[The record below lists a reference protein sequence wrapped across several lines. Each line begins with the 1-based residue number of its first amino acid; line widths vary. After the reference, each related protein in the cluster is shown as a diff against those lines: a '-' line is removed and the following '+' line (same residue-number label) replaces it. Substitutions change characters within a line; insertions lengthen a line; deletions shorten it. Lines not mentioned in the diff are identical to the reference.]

1 MKSPQSS
8 HPKRNIRISQ
18 IFVLLCSL
26 FITASFAHTSAVPN
40 HKRHV
45 IAPEPVTPLKIQLA
59 ILLDTS
65 GSMDGL
71 IDQTRNQLWQVV
83 NEFSTA
89 KRNGVKPILEVA
101 LFEYGNDGNSRD
113 TGFVRMLNN
122 FTRELDKVSEG
133 LFSLTT
139 NGGSEYCG
147 FAIKTAVHSL
157 NWSRSSRDIKTI
169 FIAGNEPF
177 TQGPVNYQDA
187 LRLAS
192 QRGIA
197 VNTIHAGDHQVG
209 IDTGWQNGAILAGGD
224 YMSIDA
230 NQRTVHVIA
239 PQDKRIAELNSKL
252 NTTYIP
258 YGKHGEEKSR
268 RQMAQDKQSE
278 KISAGLLAKRA
289 RSKSS
294 SFYSNTS
301 WDLVDAMK
309 DGEVDEDQLV
319 EMEESALPEQMR
331 KMSKRE
337 KKDYVKAKSKARKDI
352 KEEIQRLSE
361 SRDAYVAEKKREE
374 IAAAPSMSDAL
385 TAAVKK
391 QAKEKNYKFEKKT
404 N

>member
-1 MKSPQSS
+1 MTMKAQQNKLFLPFAYLFFILFSS
-8 HPKRNIRISQ
+8 
-18 IFVLLCSL
+18 
-26 FITASFAHTSAVPN
+26 ASFAHTAPASKS
-40 HKRHV
+40 HRHI
-45 IAPEPVTPLKIQLA
+45 IAPQPTTPPKIQLA

-89 KRNGVKPILEVA
+89 KRNGVTPTLEVA

-147 FAIKTAVHSL
+147 FAIKTAVMSL
-157 NWSRSSRDIKTI
+157 NWSHSDRDIKTI

-177 TQGPVNYQDA
+177 SQGPVNYRDA
-187 LRLAS
+187 LKLAS
-192 QRGIA
+192 QHGIA

-209 IDTGWQNGAILAGGD
+209 IDTGWQSGALIAGGD
-224 YMSIDA
+224 YMSIDT

-252 NTTYIP
+252 NNTYIP
-258 YGKHGEEKSR
+258 YGAHGHEKSQ
-268 RQMAQDKQSE
+268 RQMAQDQQSE
-278 KISAGLLAKRA
+278 NISAGLLAKRA

-294 SFYSNTS
+294 SFYSNTE
-301 WDLVDAMK
+301 WDLVDALE
-309 DGEVDEDQLV
+309 DGTVK
-319 EMEESALPEQMR
+319 EEEIAKIKESELPTEMR
-331 KMSKRE
+331 KMSKQE
-337 KKDYVKAKSKARKDI
+337 KKKYVVKKSKERKAI
-352 KEEIQRLSE
+352 KEEIQKLSQ
-361 SRDAYVAEKKREE
+361 SRDVYVAEKKKEQL
-374 IAAAPSMSDAL
+374 ATAPSMSDAL
-385 TAAVKK
+385 TLAIKK
-391 QAKEKNYKFEKKT
+391 QAEEKNYQFEK
-404 N
+404 